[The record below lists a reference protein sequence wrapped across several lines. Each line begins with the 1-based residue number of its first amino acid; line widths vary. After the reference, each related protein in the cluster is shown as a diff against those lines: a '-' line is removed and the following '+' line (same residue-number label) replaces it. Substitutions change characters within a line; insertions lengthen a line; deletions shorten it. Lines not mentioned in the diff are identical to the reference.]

1 MKWSPFVNIRRSLTA
16 QARLKTIELSNGTA
30 EKPLRVFFC
39 PRELQKKK
47 LTTRRRDQS
56 IKARPWQCCDVAP
69 RCGAYGVLA
78 LLHACSAPRVGLRS
92 PLLCPP
98 PLPSTSRPRQ
108 RDALVGKDPGV
119 AAFRPCCSREE
130 LPPPQQRLIAYGL
143 LVCLRGIRFSAPRPH
158 CRLMDRAHQGA
169 AQRRQEG
176 AGLLPGARR
185 RPAVWQAALPCGCDV
200 NI

>member
-1 MKWSPFVNIRRSLTA
+1 MSEGVA
-16 QARLKTIELSNGTA
+16 
-30 EKPLRVFFC
+30 
-39 PRELQKKK
+39 KKK

-130 LPPPQQRLIAYGL
+130 LPPPPAAAHSVWAAGMSSGDQVLSTAASLPTHGPR
-143 LVCLRGIRFSAPRPH
+143 APRRSTTTP
-158 CRLMDRAHQGA
+158 
-169 AQRRQEG
+169 
-176 AGLLPGARR
+176 RR
-185 RPAVWQAALPCGCDV
+185 RGPSSWSTPTSCRMASCTALRL
-200 NI
+200 

>member
-30 EKPLRVFFC
+30 EKPLRVFFVRGSC
-39 PRELQKKK
+39 KKK
-47 LTTRRRDQS
+47 TDYSSPRSKQGHGN
-56 IKARPWQCCDVAP
+56 VATLP
-69 RCGAYGVLA
+69 RVAGLM
-78 LLHACSAPRVGLRS
+78 ACSRCCTLAQPQGLVSAHRFYVHHHY
-92 PLLCPP
+92 LLRRGLASATRWWGRTQAW
-98 PLPSTSRPRQ
+98 LPSAP
-108 RDALVGKDPGV
+108 
-119 AAFRPCCSREE
+119 AARVKSC
-130 LPPPQQRLIAYGL
+130 PPQQRLIAYGL